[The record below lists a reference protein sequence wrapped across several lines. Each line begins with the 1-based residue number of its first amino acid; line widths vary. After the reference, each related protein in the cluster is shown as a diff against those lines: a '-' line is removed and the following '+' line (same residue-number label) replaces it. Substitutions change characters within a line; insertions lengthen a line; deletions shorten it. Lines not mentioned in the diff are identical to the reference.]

1 MPTEPST
8 PTLSEIVRR
17 AAEVTDPGNDLV
29 EDLQQR
35 TEDSDEPVTAIEDID
50 ERIAEEV
57 GRIDPEGDDPVLV
70 MTAAVAVYLAH
81 RRDELDAPRDELLRL
96 AVRAEFDGSPPDD
109 VSGWLAAEGV
119 SA

>member
-35 TEDSDEPVTAIEDID
+35 IEDTD

>member
-35 TEDSDEPVTAIEDID
+35 TEDADEPVTTIEDID

-57 GRIDPEGDDPVLV
+57 GRIDPEGDDPVLA
-70 MTAAVAVYLAH
+70 MTAAVAVYLGH

-96 AVRAEFDGSPPDD
+96 AARAEFDGAPPDD
-109 VSGWLAAEGV
+109 VAGWLAGEGV